1 LTKDVKLLKGH
12 NTFEVVF
19 LAGFVVGSVIRK
31 IYAAGCR
38 GVKDEKKCRSV
49 LDIILV
55 GTAGVGM
62 SVPLLY
68 LFTPWLDFANYV
80 LPAWSGWMGTVVFAG
95 AIFMLWRSHADL
107 GRNWSAGW
115 MGTVVFA
122 GAIFMLWRSHA
133 DLGRNWSATLR
144 ITGRHSLV
152 TSGVYRH
159 VRHPMYTA
167 HLLWAIAQGLIL
179 ANWIAG
185 WAFLVLSIPL
195 YLMRIPK
202 EEQMM
207 LEHFGE
213 EYREYMSWT
222 GKLIPRIRK

>member
-1 LTKDVKLLKGH
+1 MLKGH
-12 NTFEVVF
+12 NTFEVIF

-31 IYAAGCR
+31 IFTAGRR
-38 GVKDEKKCRSV
+38 GIKAEKKCGGV

-62 SVPLLY
+62 AVPLLY

-80 LPAWSGWMGTVVFAG
+80 LPGWCGWVGTVVF
-95 AIFMLWRSHADL
+95 
-107 GRNWSAGW
+107 
-115 MGTVVFA
+115 V

-144 ITGRHSLV
+144 ITGQHSLV
-152 TSGVYRH
+152 TGGVYRYI
-159 VRHPMYTA
+159 RHPMYTA
-167 HLLWAIAQGLIL
+167 HLLWAIAQGLLL

-195 YLMRIPK
+195 YLARIPK
-202 EEQMM
+202 EERMM

-213 EYREYMSWT
+213 QYRSYMSRT
-222 GKLIPRIRK
+222 GRLIPRIWK

>member
-1 LTKDVKLLKGH
+1 MLEGH
-12 NTFEVVF
+12 NTFEVIF
-19 LAGFVVGSVIRK
+19 LAGFVAGSVIRNV
-31 IYAAGCR
+31 YMTRCR
-38 GVKDEKKCRSV
+38 GVKAEKEYNSV

-55 GTAGVGM
+55 SAAGVGM
-62 SVPLLY
+62 IMPLLY
-68 LFTPWLDFANYV
+68 LLTPWLDFANYA
-80 LPAWSGWMGTVVFAG
+80 LPGWSGWAGTA
-95 AIFMLWRSHADL
+95 
-107 GRNWSAGW
+107 
-115 MGTVVFA
+115 VFA

-144 ITGRHSLV
+144 ITGQHSLV
-152 TSGVYRH
+152 TGGVYCY

-167 HLLWAIAQGLIL
+167 HLLWAIAQGLLL
-179 ANWIAG
+179 ANWLAG

-213 EYREYMSWT
+213 QYRSYMSRT
-222 GKLIPRIRK
+222 GRLIPHIWK

>member
-1 LTKDVKLLKGH
+1 MLKGH

-31 IYAAGCR
+31 IFTTGRR
-38 GVKDEKKCRSV
+38 GLKSEKKYSNV
-49 LDIILV
+49 LDIVLV

-62 SVPLLY
+62 AVPLLY
-68 LFTPWLDFANYV
+68 LFTPWLDFANYK
-80 LPAWSGWMGTVVFAG
+80 LPVWSGWV
-95 AIFMLWRSHADL
+95 
-107 GRNWSAGW
+107 
-115 MGTVVFA
+115 GTVVFA

-144 ITGRHSLV
+144 ITGQHSLV
-152 TSGVYRH
+152 TNGVYRY

-167 HLLWAIAQGLIL
+167 HLLWAITQGFLL

-195 YLMRIPK
+195 YLVRIPK

-207 LEHFGE
+207 IEHFGE
-213 EYREYMSWT
+213 EYRSYMSRT
-222 GKLIPRIRK
+222 GRLIPRIWK

>member
-1 LTKDVKLLKGH
+1 MLKGH

-19 LAGFVVGSVIRK
+19 LAGFVVGSVVRK
-31 IYAAGCR
+31 IFTAGRR
-38 GVKDEKKCRSV
+38 GIKAEKKCGSI

-55 GTAGVGM
+55 GIAGVGM
-62 SVPLLY
+62 AVPLLY
-68 LFTPWLDFANYV
+68 LFTPWLDFANYN
-80 LPAWSGWMGTVVFAG
+80 LPGWCGWVGTA
-95 AIFMLWRSHADL
+95 A
-107 GRNWSAGW
+107 
-115 MGTVVFA
+115 FA

-144 ITGRHSLV
+144 ITQQHSLV

-167 HLLWAIAQGLIL
+167 HLLWAIAQGLLL

-185 WAFLVLSIPL
+185 WAFLLLSLPL

-207 LEHFGE
+207 LENFGE
-213 EYREYMSWT
+213 EYREYMNRT
-222 GKLIPRIRK
+222 GRLIPRMWK

>member
-1 LTKDVKLLKGH
+1 MLKGH

-80 LPAWSGWMGTVVFAG
+80 LPAWS
-95 AIFMLWRSHADL
+95 
-107 GRNWSAGW
+107 GW

>member
-1 LTKDVKLLKGH
+1 MLKGH

-38 GVKDEKKCRSV
+38 GVKTAKKCRSV

-80 LPAWSGWMGTVVFAG
+80 LPAWSGWMG
-95 AIFMLWRSHADL
+95 M
-107 GRNWSAGW
+107 
-115 MGTVVFA
+115 VVFA

-195 YLMRIPK
+195 YLVRIPK

-213 EYREYMSWT
+213 EYRSYVTRT
-222 GKLIPRIRK
+222 GSLIPRIWK

>member
-1 LTKDVKLLKGH
+1 MLKGH
-12 NTFEVVF
+12 NTFEVIF
-19 LAGFVVGSVIRK
+19 LAGFIVGSVIRK
-31 IYAAGCR
+31 IYTAGCR
-38 GVKDEKKCRSV
+38 GVKTAKKCKSV

-62 SVPLLY
+62 AMPLLY
-68 LFTPWLDFANYV
+68 LFAPWLDFANYS
-80 LPAWSGWMGTVVFAG
+80 LPGWSGWVGT
-95 AIFMLWRSHADL
+95 M
-107 GRNWSAGW
+107 
-115 MGTVVFA
+115 VFA

-152 TSGVYRH
+152 TSGVYHRI
-159 VRHPMYTA
+159 RHPMYTA
-167 HLLWAIAQGLIL
+167 HLLWAIAQGLL
-179 ANWIAG
+179 LSNWLAG

-207 LEHFGE
+207 LEHFGGQ
-213 EYREYMSWT
+213 YRSYMSRT
-222 GKLIPRIRK
+222 GRLIPRIWK